1 MMKCRCRIGYVA
13 WLLILTNMSVE
24 GRAERKPDSPS
35 NASIVVTGSV
45 EKTLGCLGI
54 PTSTDVRNLTDKVEQ
69 LTKKV
74 EKLAENLQH

>member
-1 MMKCRCRIGYVA
+1 MQHNTI
-13 WLLILTNMSVE
+13 IDTIE
-24 GRAERKPDSPS
+24 QT
-35 NASIVVTGSV
+35 VTGSV